1 MEKLEKNVSRFVKG
15 PMQAHVLADVHHV
28 RYEMSER
35 LDRLEGSTRRLE
47 QRLGVMKIGVNENGW
62 LGEAVKKVEEE
73 ERWNEV
79 SLVKFG
85 AGIELGKK
93 TVREMLTEK
102 EDVSVVGISGIGGS
116 GKTTL
121 AREIYRDDKIKSYFS
136 NGVFFFNVSQSPNVE
151 QLRLKIWE
159 IISGI
164 RIEGCGYVI
173 PSCTLQYPKKFAK
186 PTLVILDDVWS
197 LSVLEQLIFNVPG
210 CKILVVSRFKFP
222 QSVINCTYDLELLRE
237 DEAMSLFCHYAF
249 GHSSIPHGMNKNL
262 VEQVVDEC
270 KRLPLALKVIG
281 ASLRDQPEI
290 YWTSAKNR
298 LSRSQPICESHEV
311 QLLERMKLSIDYLP
325 GKVRECFLD
334 LGSFPE
340 DKKIPLDVL
349 INIWVELHD
358 IDEEEAFAILVEL
371 SNKNLL
377 TLVKDSR
384 VGDLYSTYYEI
395 SVFQH
400 DVLRDL
406 AIHLSSLD
414 DVNQRKRLVMSRR
427 EERLPK
433 EWERNADQ
441 PLNARIVSIHT
452 GEMGE
457 MDWCRMDFPKAE
469 VLILNFSSGEYFL
482 PPFIDNMP
490 RLRALIL
497 INYGTSSTILQ
508 NLSAFSNLSNL
519 SSLWLE
525 KISVPHL
532 PPNTIPLQNL
542 RKMSLVLCNISNSL
556 DQSVIDLPHLFPRLQ
571 EFTMD
576 HCINLF
582 ELPPS
587 ICRMHSLRSL
597 SITNCDSLLQLPSDV
612 GKLSCLEILRV
623 YACPNLKRLPPG
635 IGQLVRL
642 KYLDISQCVNL
653 GCLPEG
659 LGACKSLEKI
669 DMRECPHIKH
679 LPRTV
684 VSLQSLQRVI
694 CDQEVSWVW
703 KDSEKAM
710 PGLCVQV
717 AEESFNLD
725 WLNE

>member
-1 MEKLEKNVSRFVKG
+1 
-15 PMQAHVLADVHHV
+15 
-28 RYEMSER
+28 
-35 LDRLEGSTRRLE
+35 
-47 QRLGVMKIGVNENGW
+47 
-62 LGEAVKKVEEE
+62 
-73 ERWNEV
+73 
-79 SLVKFG
+79 
-85 AGIELGKK
+85 
-93 TVREMLTEK
+93 
-102 EDVSVVGISGIGGS
+102 
-116 GKTTL
+116 
-121 AREIYRDDKIKSYFS
+121 
-136 NGVFFFNVSQSPNVE
+136 
-151 QLRLKIWE
+151 
-159 IISGI
+159 
-164 RIEGCGYVI
+164 
-173 PSCTLQYPKKFAK
+173 
-186 PTLVILDDVWS
+186 
-197 LSVLEQLIFNVPG
+197 
-210 CKILVVSRFKFP
+210 
-222 QSVINCTYDLELLRE
+222 
-237 DEAMSLFCHYAF
+237 
-249 GHSSIPHGMNKNL
+249 
-262 VEQVVDEC
+262 
-270 KRLPLALKVIG
+270 
-281 ASLRDQPEI
+281 
-290 YWTSAKNR
+290 
-298 LSRSQPICESHEV
+298 
-311 QLLERMKLSIDYLP
+311 
-325 GKVRECFLD
+325 
-334 LGSFPE
+334 
-340 DKKIPLDVL
+340 
-349 INIWVELHD
+349 
-358 IDEEEAFAILVEL
+358 
-371 SNKNLL
+371 
-377 TLVKDSR
+377 
-384 VGDLYSTYYEI
+384 
-395 SVFQH
+395 
-400 DVLRDL
+400 
-406 AIHLSSLD
+406 
-414 DVNQRKRLVMSRR
+414 MSRR